1 MGAIIQLIK
10 YYLEYLAEQ
19 QKKAKNKLIELVFR
33 CLAYVI
39 YCVEKCVKFL
49 NKNAYI
55 QIAILGKKFCLAAK
69 DAFWLIFR
77 NAGRI
82 AVCTMI
88 APFVR
93 KFGVLFIMVF
103 TTYTGYQLVTTVFKD
118 ELSTPYGACFIYLI
132 IGNVVGRLVM
142 NVFGMAVDT
151 SLQCFIA
158 DEELNGMVGD
168 HTPPQL
174 KQFLADNKDEM
185 QKIQQKKAGNKTA
198 PAES

>member
-1 MGAIIQLIK
+1 MALIQLVK

-19 QKKAKNKLIELVFR
+19 QKKAHNKLMSLVFK
-33 CLAYVI
+33 CLAYVVW
-39 YCVEKCVKFL
+39 CVEKCVKFL

-55 QIAILGKKFCLAAK
+55 QIAILGKKFCWAAK

-82 AVCTMI
+82 FICTLL

-93 KFGVLFIMVF
+93 KFGVLFIMIF
-103 TTYTGYQLVTTVFKD
+103 TTWVGYHLVTSVFQD
-118 ELSTPYGACFIYLI
+118 DISTPYGACLIYLL

-151 SLQCFIA
+151 ALQCFVA
-158 DEELNGMVGD
+158 DEEINGEVGE

-174 KQFLADNKDEM
+174 EQFLAQNKEGM
-185 QKIQQKKAGNKTA
+185 QEVAKQRAGGKTA
-198 PAES
+198 PA